1 MNGKM
6 SRFSWVLLIF
16 LNLSPTTVAAQLA
29 SNSTQLSATPAG
41 PNGAPQTTAQN
52 LQTVSQTGLL
62 PLFAVDMQFDPSWVD
77 SNDVPSKSANY
88 SHSGV
93 NDTFQQAWE
102 ALKPGGF
109 NAIRFDV
116 NLQDPQAPVRLANL
130 CMWAKAN
137 NVLLIPVLKS
147 SGTGTK
153 TTTVLIRTHAPVA
166 HHRGMKRGSMLIS
179 RLVSISLQLFS

>member
-1 MNGKM
+1 M
-6 SRFSWVLLIF
+6 LLIF

-62 PLFAVDMQFDPSWVD
+62 PLFAVDMQFDPSWVN